1 MEVFGD
7 YSRYY
12 NLLYQDKDYAGE
24 ADFIENLIRGYAPN
38 AKTIL
43 DLGCGT
49 GRHAKLLS
57 EKGYM
62 VHGIDMSEEMLSE
75 AERLST
81 KNNLTFSLGD
91 VRSARLNKKFD
102 VVTSLFHVMSYQVT
116 NKDLTNAL
124 ITAFEHLDENGIFI
138 FDCWY
143 GPAVLTDRPTV
154 RIKRLN
160 DAEVEIIRI
169 AEPEVHTSE
178 NVVDV
183 NYQILIRR
191 RLNGKTTIL
200 KETHKMRY
208 LFIPE
213 VKAILDQVNFKMLTC
228 EEWMSQREPGFNS
241 WNVFFVVKK

>member
-81 KNNLTFSLGD
+81 KDNLTFSLGD

-213 VKAILDQVNFKMLTC
+213 VKAILDQVNFKMLIC
-228 EEWMSQREPGFNS
+228 EEWMSQRNPGFNS